1 MKTQSLNSYIK
12 FLSKKSSL
20 WYTIFL
26 CITIVVLSS
35 CLYKR
40 FSNKVTEGF
49 IQREKYVIKK
59 GPEVYDD
66 FYVKFYDDITY
77 SDVKN
82 IYEIGEIIQETNMT
96 TESRVLDIGSGTGH
110 HVSSFNESGVPTEG
124 IDSSEAMVKY
134 AKNTYPTYNYH
145 LGDALD
151 GSVVSAGKYT
161 HITCLYFTIY
171 SIEDKAAFL
180 TNCYNWLVPGGSLLL
195 HLVNRDK
202 FTAVMPAADP
212 FIGID
217 PYSRT
222 KKRITTSHVK
232 FKQCDYKADFDFS
245 NPDKTILKEKFVNKQ
260 NRVRENEHYLYMK
273 SQRDIL
279 NIAKSVGF
287 IMLGKID
294 MAPINYFHNYI
305 YILQKPN

>member
-20 WYTIFL
+20 WYVIFL
-26 CITIVVLSS
+26 CITIVILFS

-40 FSNKVTEGF
+40 FSNKVREGF
-49 IQREKYVIKK
+49 IQKEKYVIKR

-82 IYEIGEIIQETNMT
+82 IYEIGEIIEQSDMT

-110 HVSSFNESGVPTEG
+110 HVSSFNEGGIKAEG
-124 IDSSEAMVKY
+124 IDSSKAMVEY
-134 AKNTYPTYNYH
+134 AKNTYPTYNYY

-151 GSVVSAGKYT
+151 GSTVSNGKYT

-171 SIEDKAAFL
+171 SFEDKQTFL

-212 FIGID
+212 FIGIN
-217 PYSRT
+217 PYAKT

-232 FKQCDYKADFDFS
+232 FKECDYKAEFDFS
-245 NPDKTILKEKFVNKQ
+245 IPEKTVLKEKFVNKQ
-260 NRVRENEHYLYMK
+260 NNVRENEHYLYME

-279 NIAKSVGF
+279 NMAKSIGF
-287 IMLGKID
+287 IMVGKID
-294 MAPINYFHNYI
+294 MEAINYYHNYI

>member
-1 MKTQSLNSYIK
+1 MSDTGVIPDGGTVDVPD
-12 FLSKKSSL
+12 SKPVEVPPTKGLFSHKEAKQAAAETGL
-20 WYTIFL
+20 VAL
-26 CITIVVLSS
+26 
-35 CLYKR
+35 KR
-40 FSNKVTEGF
+40 K
-49 IQREKYVIKK
+49 KYGELKK
-59 GPEVYDD
+59 L
-66 FYVKFYDDITY
+66 
-77 SDVKN
+77 
-82 IYEIGEIIQETNMT
+82 GEIIQETNMT

-110 HVSSFNESGVPTEG
+110 HVSSLNESGVPTEG

-161 HITCLYFTIY
+161 NITCLYFTIY